1 MTRMSK
7 PERRRARCPKK
18 RKAPFPKSG
27 SKKDNLPVGY
37 RVHESALTG
46 DLANQV
52 YIPKLS

>member
-18 RKAPFPKSG
+18 RKAPSIKTGP
-27 SKKDNLPVGY
+27 KKDNLPEGY

-46 DLANQV
+46 DLANQLF
-52 YIPKLS
+52 IRKLS